1 MNFMNNLKFMNFKFS
16 GLLAKKL
23 NHRNLFFTF
32 FKKAPVDFDINMLRN
47 IVVIFYSAHFMKNM
61 IY

>member
-1 MNFMNNLKFMNFKFS
+1 MNFKFS